1 VPQACGRFQVV
12 IALGAFE
19 LAVELVER
27 ERPDVLCLQEIK
39 VAPDHL
45 VKEIAEVP
53 GYWCAWHGMKG
64 YSGVALHVRRD
75 FAAACP
81 AITHPPFDHETRIAV
96 ADITAA
102 AGSFAV
108 ASIYVPN
115 GGKDFPAK
123 IRFLEDK
130 GLVKPE
136 RTPSGYRKFS
146 VEDIDRL
153 RYVLRMQ
160 RDHYLPLRV
169 IGEHLDAIDRGLEPP
184 PIEPVVPTVPTVS
197 LAADGLPSA
206 ESFRR
211 RDHVRLSRKELLK
224 IAEIDVHPSERNP
237 RLPGQLPEERALF
250 AGLLDAAGLHDLG
263 RELDPSNDA
272 MYSWWAPWRN
282 MRARNIGWRLD
293 YVLASDGL
301 AARITTCPALREVG
315 TSDHAPVIATFGD
328 PGPRS

>member
-1 VPQACGRFQVV
+1 MKIVTWNVNGVRARAAEV
-12 IALGAFE
+12 AA
-19 LAVELVER
+19 LVER

-53 GYWCAWHGMKG
+53 GYWCTWHGMKG

-75 FAAACP
+75 FAAVCP

-96 ADITAA
+96 ADITSAT
-102 AGSFAV
+102 GSFVV

-123 IRFLEDK
+123 IRFLEALTAWAASMRAS
-130 GLVKPE
+130 GRELVLCGDMNVA
-136 RTPSGYRKFS
+136 R
-146 VEDIDRL
+146 
-153 RYVLRMQ
+153 
-160 RDHYLPLRV
+160 
-169 IGEHLDAIDRGLEPP
+169 
-184 PIEPVVPTVPTVS
+184 
-197 LAADGLPSA
+197 
-206 ESFRR
+206 
-211 RDHVRLSRKELLK
+211 
-224 IAEIDVHPSERNP
+224 AEIDVHPSERNP

-263 RELDPSNDA
+263 RELDPANDA

-293 YVLASDGL
+293 YVLASEGL
-301 AARITTCPALREVG
+301 AARIASCPALREVG

-328 PGPRS
+328 AGISA